1 MKINIKATNIE
12 LTLAISAYAEK
23 KIRTLKKFLDV
34 PDAVAQVEVGKSTK
48 HHKSGE
54 VFRAEV
60 HLVAPGMDLYA
71 VSDQSDL
78 YAAIDLVKDEL
89 IEKLTREKGKREALY
104 RRGARKVKDI
114 MKGLNFFRRK

>member
-48 HHKSGE
+48 HHKSSE
-54 VFRAEV
+54 DF
-60 HLVAPGMDLYA
+60 
-71 VSDQSDL
+71 
-78 YAAIDLVKDEL
+78 I
-89 IEKLTREKGKREALY
+89 T
-104 RRGARKVKDI
+104 
-114 MKGLNFFRRK
+114 